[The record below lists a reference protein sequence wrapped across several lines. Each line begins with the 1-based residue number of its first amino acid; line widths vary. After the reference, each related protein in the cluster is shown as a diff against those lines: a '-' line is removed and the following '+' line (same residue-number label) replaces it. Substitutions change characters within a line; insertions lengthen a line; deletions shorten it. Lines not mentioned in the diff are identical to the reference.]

1 MDDTVIGDGDFVV
14 LRADGCFAYQLA
26 VVVDDAAQGVT
37 DVVRGAD
44 LLDSTPRQIWL
55 QRLLGYSQPRYMHVP
70 VVVDAQGD
78 KLSKQTLAPPLDPD
92 RVEEHLRAALR
103 FLGQKEP
110 PLGADI
116 LPWAIEH
123 WDLAI

>member
-1 MDDTVIGDGDFVV
+1 VDDAVIGGGDFVV

-37 DVVRGAD
+37 
-44 LLDSTPRQIWL
+44 
-55 QRLLGYSQPRYMHVP
+55 
-70 VVVDAQGD
+70 VVVDAQGE
-78 KLSKQTLAPPLDPD
+78 KLRKQTLAPPLDPD

-116 LPWAIEH
+116 LLWAIEH
-123 WDLAI
+123 WDLALG